1 MNTLNLTSI
10 PDNGLYRL
18 EEEYFCDA
26 NGRLWKNAGRKG
38 DRPLQLY
45 HCEPSGEASG
55 PIWADIEQVIVD
67 GIETPF
73 RRFNRQTWDWERN

>member
-18 EEEYFCDA
+18 EEEYFHDTY
-26 NGRLWKNAGRKG
+26 GRLWKNAGRKG

-45 HCEPSGEASG
+45 RCEPSGEASG
-55 PIWADIEQVIVD
+55 PIWADVEKVIVD

-73 RRFNRQTWDWERN
+73 RRFNWQTWEWERI

>member
-18 EEEYFCDA
+18 ESEFFRDTA
-26 NGRLWKNAGRKG
+26 GRLWKNVGRKG

-45 HCEPSGEASG
+45 RCEPSGEASA
-55 PIWADIEQVIVD
+55 PISPSIEKVIVD

-73 RRFNRQTWDWERN
+73 RRFNWQTWEWEA